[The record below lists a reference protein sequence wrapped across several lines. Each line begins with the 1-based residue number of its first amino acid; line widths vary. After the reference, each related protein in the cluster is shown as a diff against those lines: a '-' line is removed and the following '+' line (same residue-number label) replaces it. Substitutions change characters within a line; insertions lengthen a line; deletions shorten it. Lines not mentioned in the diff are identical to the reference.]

1 MSSEILIKLELIK
14 PNPWQPREDQDPET
28 IEKLAQSIK
37 TDGLMQIPTAR
48 PMADGTYQLAFGHR
62 RFAAFKLLDDNSGY
76 RNDWITMPLIIRTLS
91 DEDMFRYA
99 VSENI
104 KRQDLTPIEEA
115 KSMIRYRDEFGKSSV
130 EIGELYGLSD
140 SAVRN
145 KIRLLKLPALVQDL
159 LRRRQI
165 TEGAARG
172 LVNMY
177 ELTNDELLAAE
188 EVDDAI
194 KPSEII
200 EISASG
206 APPQQIARL
215 VEQLVERVHPRV
227 EQTALPYLPSV
238 STETVETPEPEEIP
252 EEFQPGEA
260 EVEEIPAEML
270 DEAMPDEHLHTP
282 VVVSKD
288 APTLA
293 AMTKDEHEALHSQSK
308 PLTEA
313 YLKQNA
319 PQKSAPAPTPAP
331 APAPVEPAKP
341 LTWAE
346 STISMTLTFWPD
358 DGDAQGRMVVIGTRV
373 NQNAPKMQMLR
384 QESLQLPVQLATL
397 LADLNRDF
405 GGEQ

>member
-1 MSSEILIKLELIK
+1 MTVQMFVRLEMIQA
-14 PNPWQPREDQDPET
+14 NPWQPRENQSLEE
-28 IEKLAQSIK
+28 IEKLALSIESDTLLQK
-37 TDGLMQIPTAR
+37 PVAR
-48 PMADGTYQLAFGHR
+48 YVGELEKYQLAFGHR
-62 RFAAFKLLDDNSGY
+62 RLAAYQWLRDHRLDQNVWNS
-76 RNDWITMPLIIRTLS
+76 MPLMVRPMS
-91 DEDMFRYA
+91 DEEMFRLA
-99 VSENI
+99 VAENLR
-104 KRQDLTPIEEA
+104 RQDLTPIEEA

-165 TEGAARG
+165 TEGAARA

-177 ELTNDELLAAE
+177 ELTDEELLAAE

-206 APPQQIARL
+206 APPQQIAGL

-227 EQTALPYLPSV
+227 EQISLPVPPSV
-238 STETVETPEPEEIP
+238 SMETVKTPDTEDHSEK
-252 EEFQPGEA
+252 FQSGEA
-260 EVEEIPAEML
+260 EVEEIPAEVL
-270 DEAMPDEHLHTP
+270 DEAMPDEDLHMH

-288 APTLA
+288 APTLVA
-293 AMTKDEHEALHSQSK
+293 VTKEEHQALHSQ
-308 PLTEA
+308 PF
-313 YLKQNA
+313 QV
-319 PQKSAPAPTPAP
+319 PAHKASSTPAP
-331 APAPVEPAKP
+331 APEPAPEPAKP